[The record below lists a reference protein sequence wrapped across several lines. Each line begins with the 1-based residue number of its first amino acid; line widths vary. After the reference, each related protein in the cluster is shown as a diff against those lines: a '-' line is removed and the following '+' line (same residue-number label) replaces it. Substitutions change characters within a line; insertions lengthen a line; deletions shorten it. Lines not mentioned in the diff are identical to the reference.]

1 MIKFENTE
9 VLGWEHAIRG
19 MPAKGYRKTKNG
31 RYEAFV
37 SNHSKSIFLGT
48 YDTEKEAKEV
58 VFNYRTKRFIS
69 GVEECE
75 LNPDDG
81 VVYENNYVVFRNGII
96 FNLHGKQM
104 IGGVDRNGYRHGII
118 GRRNRD
124 YHKVVADCFIP
135 NPEGLRDVNHKNG
148 NKLDNRVD
156 NLERITHSENVQH
169 AYRTGLAK
177 KQIGEENHA
186 HKLTKKDVKYIRS
199 VYLKRDPHYGAV
211 ALANKFNVDRTTIYD
226 IVNRRTWREI

>member
-1 MIKFENTE
+1 MIKFEHTE
-9 VLGWEHAIRG
+9 VVGWEHAIRE

-31 RYEAFV
+31 RYETFV

-48 YDTEKEAKEV
+48 YDTEKEAKEA

-81 VVYENNYVVFRNGII
+81 VVYENNYVVFRNGMI

-104 IGGVDRNGYRHGII
+104 IGGIGKNGYRHGII

-124 YHKVVADCFIP
+124 YHKIVADCFIP

-156 NLERITHSENVQH
+156 NLERVTHSENVIH
-169 AYRTGLAK
+169 AFET
-177 KQIGEENHA
+177 
-186 HKLTKKDVKYIRS
+186 
-199 VYLKRDPHYGAV
+199 
-211 ALANKFNVDRTTIYD
+211 
-226 IVNRRTWREI
+226 